1 MSENSPVKEK
11 ECDARRKDLY
21 DKYNELNEVVNQ
33 MKGGIKVI
41 SYGVPIM
48 LAVFAWFGKMELNRI
63 YEAVERREKV
73 VSTGSAV
80 SVEWS
85 ETEGRLV
92 PVDTVKSEPAATLRE
107 MPASKE

>member
-11 ECDARRKDLY
+11 GCDERRKDLY
-21 DKYNELNEVVNQ
+21 VKYGKLKEVQDQ
-33 MKGGIKVI
+33 MKGGIRVLC
-41 SYGVPIM
+41 YGVPIM
-48 LAVFAWFGKMELNRI
+48 LAVFGWLGKRELDRI
-63 YEAVERREKV
+63 YEAVKYQRT

-85 ETEGRLV
+85 ETENRLV
-92 PVDTVKSEPAATLRE
+92 PVDTVKGEPAATLRE